1 MQIKNKMSCEIRSEI
16 LGSFHGIT
24 AEVVHHKIW
33 NEPSNALLLHL
44 PEQQQTLSGL
54 RGYRKVS
61 VVANCHIPQPLWMKL
76 HDPKCDWRGYFRQ
89 VLKASS
95 LEGGLS
101 LNNATILST
110 GVTMDHLAW
119 SEAAYEG
126 LWAMAFVTA
135 GVEGNA
141 LRVGVDTGR
150 HHNPIGTINTIVVS
164 SVGLTQAALAASFIT
179 ITEAKVVAIEDLA
192 VKSSYDPSLQATGT
206 GTDQIVIVSGRSEKC
221 TYVSGHTKIG
231 ELMARAVTAA
241 TKEAITKRRK
251 ALYI

>member
-1 MQIKNKMSCEIRSEI
+1 MSSDIHSEI
-16 LGSFHGIT
+16 IGSFHGIT

-33 NEPSNALLLHL
+33 NERSNVLLLHL
-44 PEQQQTLSGL
+44 PEQQRTLSGL
-54 RGYRKVS
+54 QGYRKVR
-61 VVANCHIPQPLWMKL
+61 VVANCHIPQPLWVKL
-76 HDPKCDWRGYFRQ
+76 HDPKCNWRGYFRQ

-95 LEGGLS
+95 LGSDLS
-101 LNNATILST
+101 LDNATILST
-110 GVTMDHLAW
+110 GVTMEHLAW
-119 SEAAYEG
+119 SEVAHDQ

-150 HHNPIGTINTIVVS
+150 HHNPVGTINTIVVS

-192 VKSSYDPSLQATGT
+192 VKSSYDSSLQATGT
-206 GTDQIVIVSGRSEKC
+206 GTDQIVTVSGRVEKC

-231 ELMARAVTAA
+231 ELMAKAVTAA